1 MRLVVGVRLLL
12 ESSKKE
18 SVNLAEEHL
27 QIFCEEIFKIR
38 GDGKSETINVHPL
51 LHLPDQVRRFGTL
64 RCFSG
69 MAFEAANKTFKEVY
83 SGSVQECE
91 IICRR
96 ILQRHHLSV
105 QEVDEEG
112 LSEIFSKLNN
122 RPTDT
127 NFSSHMVRTPE
138 LMEGQRQYPEATF
151 FNRQI
156 VNHVYFDSTAYDR
169 SRHGNCFVVYKTSS
183 GEQFGKILYFM
194 KLNGPPHNGAIQ
206 AVLTVYDVTGEI
218 GPVPG
223 FYYRV
228 KKTEQENMQ
237 PVEKLKKVFAYPLTD
252 SEFLMAKISS
262 TFEHS

>member
-12 ESSKKE
+12 ESSEKE
-18 SVNLAEEHL
+18 SVALAEKLLSE
-27 QIFCEEIFKIR
+27 FWEEIFNIC
-38 GDGKSETINVHPL
+38 GDGKSETINVHSL

-64 RCFSG
+64 RCFSA

-122 RPTDT
+122 SRPKDT

-138 LMEGQRQYPEATF
+138 LREGQRQYPEATF

-169 SRHGNCFVVYKTSS
+169 SIHGNGFVVYKTCS
-183 GEQFGKILYFM
+183 GEQFGKILYYM
-194 KLNGPPHNGAIQ
+194 TLNGMPYDGEIQ
-206 AVLTVYDVTGEI
+206 AVRTVYDVVDEI
-218 GPVPG
+218 GPVTG

-228 KKTEQENMQ
+228 IKTEQ
-237 PVEKLKKVFAYPLTD
+237 
-252 SEFLMAKISS
+252 
-262 TFEHS
+262 